1 MEGKIA
7 KALRDLALIM
17 IDNFGNQQLS
27 EASGRLLHWLLRVQ
41 TDAAIGLSLVV
52 IFTHASTE
60 LLPLN

>member
-27 EASGRLLHWLLRVQ
+27 EASGRLLHWLLRFKP
-41 TDAAIGLSLVV
+41 TLRSGS
-52 IFTHASTE
+52 H
-60 LLPLN
+60 